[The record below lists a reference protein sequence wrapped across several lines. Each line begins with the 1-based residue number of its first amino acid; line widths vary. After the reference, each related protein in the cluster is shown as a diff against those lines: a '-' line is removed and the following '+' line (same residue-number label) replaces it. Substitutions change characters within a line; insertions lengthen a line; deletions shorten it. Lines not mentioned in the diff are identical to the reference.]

1 MENFMKKYFQTLKRC
16 PLFQGITENEL
27 LVMLECLGARVI
39 PFRKKETIIAE
50 GQPAKYIGIILRGSA
65 QIIQVDYFGKRSI
78 VAGIEA
84 SELLGESFACAG
96 MKSIPID
103 VVAAEDTEVM
113 LIDCLRLT
121 HSCSN
126 SCAFHQQTIYNLL
139 KVMATKNLIFHQ
151 KIEITSKRTT
161 REKLMT
167 YLLLQVKKNNSI
179 SFEIPYN
186 RQELAD
192 YLGVERSGLS
202 VEISKLCRQGLIEA
216 DKKKFKI
223 LKEIEE

>member
-1 MENFMKKYFQTLKRC
+1 MKKYFQILKRC

-27 LVMLECLGARVI
+27 LGMLECLGARVI
-39 PFRKKETIIAE
+39 QFRKKETIIAE

-78 VAGIEA
+78 VAGIED
-84 SELLGESFACAG
+84 SELFGESFACAG

-121 HSCSN
+121 RSCSN

-151 KIEITSKRTT
+151 KIEITSKSTT